1 MEHQQGYATSP
12 THASQPTEGSAQ
24 TVTSTERA
32 ERRALRR
39 LSGVVEARPGIIES
53 SHIAPLDDDQ
63 REDEPGRGRSMAQA
77 AQEQLKSLK
86 ERASEGVSNIMYG
99 ITAGN
104 QKAMQA
110 GKEASK

>member
-1 MEHQQGYATSP
+1 
-12 THASQPTEGSAQ
+12 
-24 TVTSTERA
+24 
-32 ERRALRR
+32 
-39 LSGVVEARPGIIES
+39 
-53 SHIAPLDDDQ
+53 
-63 REDEPGRGRSMAQA
+63 MAQA